1 MLISSNFHGNVSNFF
16 RACGGP
22 FSNRKSSFWRSK
34 IAKFSA
40 CGGPFSNTKPSF
52 WRFKIAKF
60 SACGGPFPI
69 TKSSF
74 WRSIPQFF
82 PPAASISSLFCQMC
96 TNVLNS
102 SHLIKFGDPKSY
114 QMWTNVKNLTHLIK
128 FGDQNLEE
136 IKYLGRK
143 LTLLGEI
150 SSRGKKSG
158 EISSWRKLAGFSK
171 ISLGKGG
178 GDINYNSAVVILLFV
193 H

>member
-52 WRFKIAKF
+52 WRFKIAKIFRLRRAF
-60 SACGGPFPI
+60 SHYKILILKVNTAI
-69 TKSSF
+69 
-74 WRSIPQFF
+74 F

-114 QMWTNVKNLTHLIK
+114 QMWTNVKNLTHFIK

-171 ISLGKGG
+171 ISPGKLALISSLRGG
-178 GDINYNSAVVILLFV
+178 LLTATPR
-193 H
+193 